1 MTTNNQLYF
10 SNGSIVNP
18 TQDGTPS
25 LGNNDP
31 NNRYLKH
38 TGRKPDNV
46 WLVWLEKS
54 IGTLPVREDG
64 QLDSDIEPYLLTD
77 EQKELLDDYEQ
88 AYETIHGLYDKI
100 VRSFGYTPKFPWQ

>member
-10 SNGSIVNP
+10 SRGNENP
-18 TQDGTPS
+18 TKDGSPS
-25 LGNNDP
+25 QGNADP

-38 TGRKPDNV
+38 TGLNPDNV

-64 QLDSDIEPYLLTD
+64 QLDSDIEPYLLTED
-77 EQKELLDDYEQ
+77 QKELLDDYEQ

-100 VRSFGYTPKFPWQ
+100 ERSFGYTPKFPWQ